1 MKLRPVV
8 RATWRSSPVQLIPT
22 YFAQAARGRTV
33 LNRILPN
40 KIDNVFRGHRLALW
54 LFGLFVA
61 LKLVMGTNS
70 ALNARSV
77 ASGADGIPIDDLGSA
92 GDYVVRLF
100 ALLGFGGFVLALL
113 ALLVL
118 IRYRAMVPLLFLV
131 FLVEM
136 LGRRGLAT
144 FYPMPQPASGTSVGV
159 YINLGLL
166 LVLVLGLA
174 LSLLGRSEPGT

>member
-1 MKLRPVV
+1 
-8 RATWRSSPVQLIPT
+8 VQRIHT
-22 YFAQAARGRTV
+22 YFARTARGKAV

-40 KIDNVFRGHRLALW
+40 TIGNVFRGHWLALW

-61 LKLVMGTNS
+61 LRLVMGTNS

-77 ASGADGIPIDDLGSA
+77 ASGADGIPVDDLGSA

-100 ALLGFGGFVLALL
+100 ALVGFSGFVLALL

-136 LGRRGLAT
+136 LGRRGLAIL
-144 FYPMPQPASGTSVGV
+144 YPMPQHASGSSVGV

-166 LVLVLGLA
+166 LILVLGLA